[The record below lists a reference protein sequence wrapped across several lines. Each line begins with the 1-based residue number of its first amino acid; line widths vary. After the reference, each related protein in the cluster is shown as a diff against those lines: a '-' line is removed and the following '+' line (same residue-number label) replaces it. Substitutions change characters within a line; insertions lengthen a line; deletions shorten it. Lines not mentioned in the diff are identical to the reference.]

1 MAHSFDLHAPAGANK
16 KKKILGRGSGSGKGT
31 TSGKGN
37 KGQKAR
43 SGGKTYVGFEG
54 GQMPLYRRLAQR
66 GFSNYPFKQ
75 EWQIVNLGE
84 IEKRFEAGGTVELA
98 SLYKKGLVKG
108 NAPVKV
114 LANGEITK
122 KLSFK
127 VDGISSSAKEKIEK
141 AGGDVTVIPAPE
153 KARPRNKMGKGKAK
167 TAKAKV
173 KTGGE

>member
-1 MAHSFDLHAPAGANK
+1 MAHDFDLHAPVGANK
-16 KKKILGRGSGSGKGT
+16 RKRILGRGQGSGRGT

-75 EWQIVNLGE
+75 EWQIINLSE
-84 IEKRFEAGGTVELA
+84 IEKRFEAGDTVDLA
-98 SLYKKGLVKG
+98 SLRKKGLVKG
-108 NAPVKV
+108 DDPVKI
-114 LANGEITK
+114 LGNGDITR

-127 VDGISSSAKEKIEK
+127 VDGVSASAKEKIEK
-141 AGGDVTVIPAPE
+141 AGGDVTVIPPPE
-153 KARPRNKMGKGKAK
+153 KARPKNKSKV
-167 TAKAKV
+167 TAKKAGAKP
-173 KTGGE
+173 KAGRK